1 MNLLCFPLHWLGIK
15 ATFLFPPNSV
25 SRFFIRLQGAE
36 KAKILSS
43 NTTRILRSIL
53 WKPAA
58 QWVLPSHSS
67 SPGSQTLQASDHTLE
82 DPATRVPLGLPGLW
96 TGSSRLTWE
105 LVRSSQTCSNQNLH
119 FNQKPRWSWLSGKSE
134 APLRA
139 LPESKCGISDSPQT
153 PSPEF
158 SWLCAQ
164 PGQAYPQ
171 G

>member
-1 MNLLCFPLHWLGIK
+1 MNLLCSPLRWLRIK
-15 ATFLFPPNSV
+15 AFLFPPDSV
-25 SRFFIRLQGAE
+25 SIFFIRLQGGE

-58 QWVLPSHSS
+58 QWVLPTHLSP
-67 SPGSQTLQASDHTLE
+67 PGSQTLQASDHALE

-96 TGSSRLTWE
+96 TGSSHLTWE

-139 LPESKCGISDSPQT
+139 LPESDSPQT

-158 SWLCAQ
+158 SQLCAR